1 MIYTKLE
8 KNDSYM
14 KEIPLTGGIQYRV
27 LMGGISAGIVRSLVE
42 CPFEYAKVK
51 RQTG

>member
-1 MIYTKLE
+1 VML
-8 KNDSYM
+8 
-14 KEIPLTGGIQYRV
+14 
-27 LMGGISAGIVRSLVE
+27 AGIFAATARAVVE